1 MNLPIKTSRRTFIR
15 AAGVTLGLP
24 VLESFGAA
32 SAQPSPRR
40 MIAINQD
47 LGFIPN
53 LFFPKGEGRNYELS
67 PYLKKIAAHRD
78 QFTVFSGLS
87 HPGVDGG
94 HRADKAFLTAAPH
107 PGRASFRN
115 TISLDQL
122 IANEVGHE
130 TRFRSLSLS
139 INDPRSL
146 SYTQAGVEIPTIKSA
161 SELYKKMF
169 LQGDQKAMQAQVE
182 RLKRRGSI
190 LDVVMGQ
197 TKDLNKR
204 VSSTDRER
212 IDQFQTA
219 VRSLEQR
226 LTEAQA
232 WETRPKPKVDVDMPD
247 YPKDKKQFFE
257 MIRMMNDMSR
267 LALQT
272 DSTRVITLFLGS
284 QRTPGVHLDDGRTI
298 GGYHNISHHGKDE
311 AKLSQLAEI
320 EVGQMELFNQLLQD
334 LKNVEEADGTLLDHT
349 MVLYGCHMGD
359 ANIHN
364 NINLPVILAGG
375 DFQHGQ
381 HLTFNDQINTPLCN
395 VFVSMLQKMG
405 LETDRFASSTGTLTG
420 LT

>member
-1 MNLPIKTSRRTFIR
+1 MKIDRRNFLR
-15 AAGVTLGLP
+15 AAGISLGLP
-24 VLESFGAA
+24 TLESFGA
-32 SAQPSPRR
+32 SSEQPSPRR

-47 LGFIPN
+47 LGFIPK
-53 LFFPKGEGRNYELS
+53 LFFPKGKGREYELS
-67 PYLKKIAAHRD
+67 SYLERIACHRD

-94 HRADKAFLTAAPH
+94 HRADKSFLTAAPH

-122 IANEVGHE
+122 MANEVGHE
-130 TRFRSLSLS
+130 TRFRSFSLS
-139 INDPRSL
+139 INDSRSL

-169 LQGDQKAMQAQVE
+169 LQGDQKAIEAQVE

-197 TKDLNKR
+197 SKALNKR
-204 VSSTDRER
+204 VTTADRER
-212 IDQFQTA
+212 IDQFETA
-219 VRSLEQR
+219 VRSLELR

-232 WETRPKPKVDVDMPD
+232 WEMRPKPKVDAQMPD
-247 YPKDKKQFFE
+247 YPSDKKQFFE

-284 QRTPGVHLDDGRTI
+284 VRTPGVDFGNGRTI

-311 AKLSQLAEI
+311 AKLKQLAEI
-320 EVGQMELFNQLLQD
+320 EIGQMELLNELLQN
-334 LKNVEEADGTLLDHT
+334 LKDVEEADGTLLDHT

-364 NINLPVILAGG
+364 NKNLPVILAGG
-375 DFQHGQ
+375 GFKHGQ
-381 HLTFNDQINTPLCN
+381 YLAFNGENNTPLAN
-395 VFVSMLQKMG
+395 LYVSMLENMG
-405 LETDRFASSTGTLTG
+405 LEKSQFASSTGTLTG
-420 LT
+420 LS

>member
-1 MNLPIKTSRRTFIR
+1 MIMKTDRRTFLR
-15 AAGVTLGLP
+15 AAGISLGLP
-24 VLESFGAA
+24 TLESFGA
-32 SAQPSPRR
+32 SSGQLSPRR
-40 MIAINQD
+40 MIAVNQD
-47 LGFIPN
+47 LGFIPK
-53 LFFPKGEGRNYELS
+53 LFFPHGKGRNYELS
-67 PYLKKIAAHRD
+67 SYLEKIADHRD

-94 HRADKAFLTAAPH
+94 HRADKSFLTAAPH

-130 TRFRSLSLS
+130 TRIRSLSLS
-139 INDPRSL
+139 INDSKSL
-146 SYTQAGVEIPTIKSA
+146 SFTQAGVEIPTIKSA
-161 SELYKKMF
+161 SALYKKMF
-169 LQGDQKAMQAQVE
+169 LQGDEKAILAQVE

-197 TKDLNKR
+197 SKDLNKR
-204 VSSTDRER
+204 VTATDRER
-212 IDQFQTA
+212 IEQFETA
-219 VRSLEQR
+219 VRSLELR

-232 WETRPKPKVDVDMPD
+232 WETRPKPKVDAQMPD
-247 YPKDKKQFFE
+247 YPSDKKQFFE

-284 QRTPGVHLDDGRTI
+284 VRTPGVDLGNGRTI

-311 AKLSQLAEI
+311 AKLKQLAEI
-320 EVGQMELFNQLLQD
+320 EIGQMELLNELLQG
-334 LKNVEEADGTLLDHT
+334 LKEVEETDGTLLDNT

-364 NINLPVILAGG
+364 NKNLPVILAGG
-375 DFQHGQ
+375 GFKHGQ
-381 HLTFNDQINTPLCN
+381 HLAFNEENNTPLAN
-395 VFVSMLQKMG
+395 LYVSMLENMG
-405 LETDRFASSTGTLTG
+405 LNESKFASSTGTLTG
-420 LT
+420 LS

>member
-1 MNLPIKTSRRTFIR
+1 
-15 AAGVTLGLP
+15 
-24 VLESFGAA
+24 
-32 SAQPSPRR
+32 
-40 MIAINQD
+40 QD
-47 LGFIPN
+47 LGFIPK
-53 LFFPKGEGRNYELS
+53 LFFPKGEGREYELS
-67 PYLKKIAAHRD
+67 SYLERIACHRD

-94 HRADKAFLTAAPH
+94 HRADKSFLTAAPH

-122 IANEVGHE
+122 MANEVGHE
-130 TRFRSLSLS
+130 TRFRSFSLS
-139 INDPRSL
+139 INDSRSL

-169 LQGDQKAMQAQVE
+169 LQGDQKAIEAQVE

-197 TKDLNKR
+197 SKALNKR
-204 VSSTDRER
+204 VTTADRER
-212 IDQFQTA
+212 IDQFETA
-219 VRSLEQR
+219 VRSLELR

-232 WETRPKPKVDVDMPD
+232 WEMRPKPKVDAQMPD
-247 YPKDKKQFFE
+247 YPSDKKQFFE

-284 QRTPGVHLDDGRTI
+284 VRTPGVDFGNGRTI

-311 AKLSQLAEI
+311 AKLKQLAEI
-320 EVGQMELFNQLLQD
+320 EIGQMELLNELLQN
-334 LKNVEEADGTLLDHT
+334 LKDVEEADGTLLDHT

-364 NINLPVILAGG
+364 NKNLPVILAGG
-375 DFQHGQ
+375 GLKHGQ
-381 HLTFNDQINTPLCN
+381 HLAFSEENNTPLAN
-395 VFVSMLQKMG
+395 LYVSMLENMG
-405 LETDRFASSTGTLTG
+405 LEKSKFASSTGTLTG
-420 LT
+420 LS

>member
-1 MNLPIKTSRRTFIR
+1 MIMKTDRRTFLR
-15 AAGVTLGLP
+15 AAGITLGLP
-24 VLESFGAA
+24 MLESFGAA
-32 SAQPSPRR
+32 SGHPSPRR

-47 LGFIPN
+47 LGFIPK
-53 LFFPKGEGRNYELS
+53 LFFPSGDGRNYELS
-67 PYLKKIAAHRD
+67 SYLEKIADHRD

-94 HRADKAFLTAAPH
+94 HRADKSFLTAAPH

-115 TISLDQL
+115 SISLDQL

-130 TRFRSLSLS
+130 TRFRSFSLS
-139 INDPRSL
+139 INDSRSL

-161 SELYKKMF
+161 SALYKKMF
-169 LQGDQKAMQAQVE
+169 LQGDEKAMQAQVE

-197 TKDLNKR
+197 SKDLNKR
-204 VSSTDRER
+204 VTATDRER
-212 IDQFQTA
+212 IDQYETA
-219 VRSLEQR
+219 VRSLELR

-232 WETRPKPKVDVDMPD
+232 WETRPKPKVDAQMPD
-247 YPKDKKQFFE
+247 YPTDKKQFFE

-284 QRTPGVHLDDGRTI
+284 VRTPGVDFGDGRTI

-311 AKLSQLAEI
+311 AKLKQLAEI
-320 EVGQMELFNQLLQD
+320 EIGQMELFNELLQG
-334 LKNVEEADGTLLDHT
+334 LKDVEEADGTLLDHA

-364 NINLPVILAGG
+364 NKNLPVILAGG
-375 DFQHGQ
+375 GFKHGQ
-381 HLTFNDQINTPLCN
+381 HLAFNEDNNAPLAN
-395 VFVSMLQKMG
+395 LYVTMLENMG
-405 LETDRFASSTGTLTG
+405 LEKSKFASSTGTLTG
-420 LT
+420 LS

>member
-1 MNLPIKTSRRTFIR
+1 
-15 AAGVTLGLP
+15 
-24 VLESFGAA
+24 
-32 SAQPSPRR
+32 

-47 LGFIPN
+47 LGFIPKQ
-53 LFFPKGEGRNYELS
+53 FFPEGEGRNYELS
-67 PYLKKIAAHRD
+67 PYLEKIADHKD

-94 HRADKAFLTAAPH
+94 HRADKSFLTAAPH

-122 IANEVGHE
+122 IANAVGHE

-169 LQGDQKAMQAQVE
+169 LQGDQKAMQEQVE

-197 TKDLNKR
+197 TKDLNRR
-204 VSSTDRER
+204 VSGTDRER

-232 WETRPKPKVDVDMPD
+232 WETRPKPKVDEAMPD

-284 QRTPGVHLDDGRTI
+284 QRTPGVQLDNGRSI

-311 AKLSQLAEI
+311 QKLKQLAEI
-320 EVGQMELFNQLLQD
+320 EVGQMELLGELLQD
-334 LKNVEEADGTLLDHT
+334 LKDIEEADGTLLDHT
-349 MVLYGCHMGD
+349 MLLYGCHMGD

-364 NINLPVILAGG
+364 NVNLPVILAGG
-375 DFQHGQ
+375 GLKHGQ
-381 HLTFNDQINTPLCN
+381 HLKFNDQVNTPLCN
-395 VFVSMLQKMG
+395 VFVSMMQKMG
-405 LETDRFASSTGTLTG
+405 MEKDTFGSSTGTLAG

>member
-1 MNLPIKTSRRTFIR
+1 
-15 AAGVTLGLP
+15 
-24 VLESFGAA
+24 
-32 SAQPSPRR
+32 

-47 LGFIPN
+47 LGFIPK
-53 LFFPKGEGRNYELS
+53 LFFPKGEGCNYSLS
-67 PYLKKIAAHRD
+67 PYLEKIANHRD

-94 HRADKAFLTAAPH
+94 HRADKSFLTAAPH
-107 PGRASFRN
+107 PGRTSFRN

-169 LQGDQKAMQAQVE
+169 LQGDQKAMQEQVE

-197 TKDLNKR
+197 SKDLNKR
-204 VSSTDRER
+204 VSGTDRER

-219 VRSLEQR
+219 VRSLEKR
-226 LTEAQA
+226 MTEAQA
-232 WETRPKPKVDVDMPD
+232 WETRPKPKVDEAMPE
-247 YPKDKKQFFE
+247 YPEDKKEFFE
-257 MIRMMNDMSR
+257 MVRMMNDMSR
-267 LALQT
+267 LAFQT

-284 QRTPGVHLDDGRTI
+284 VRTPGVKFEDGRSL
-298 GGYHNISHHGKDE
+298 GGYHNLSHHGKDE
-311 AKLSQLAEI
+311 AKLKQLEEI
-320 EVGQMELFNQLLQD
+320 EIGQMELFGELLRD
-334 LKNVEEADGTLLDHT
+334 LEEVEEANGSLLDNT

-364 NINLPVILAGG
+364 NLNLPVILAGG
-375 DFQHGQ
+375 GFDHGQ
-381 HLTFNDQINTPLCN
+381 HLAFNPHNNTPLCN

-405 LETDRFASSTGTLTG
+405 LENDKFASSTGTLTG
-420 LT
+420 LAL

>member
-1 MNLPIKTSRRTFIR
+1 MKIDRRNFLR
-15 AAGVTLGLP
+15 AAGITLGLP
-24 VLESFGAA
+24 TLESFGA
-32 SAQPSPRR
+32 SSEQPSPRR

-47 LGFIPN
+47 LGFIPK
-53 LFFPKGEGRNYELS
+53 LFFPKGKGRNYELS
-67 PYLKKIAAHRD
+67 SYLEKIADHRD
-78 QFTVFSGLS
+78 KFTVFSGLS

-94 HRADKAFLTAAPH
+94 HRADKSFLTAAPH

-122 IANEVGHE
+122 MANEVGHE
-130 TRFRSLSLS
+130 TRFRSFSLS
-139 INDPRSL
+139 INDSRSL

-161 SELYKKMF
+161 SELYKNMF
-169 LQGDQKAMQAQVE
+169 LQGDQKAIEAQVE

-197 TKDLNKR
+197 SKALNKR
-204 VSSTDRER
+204 VTTADRER
-212 IDQFQTA
+212 IDQFETA
-219 VRSLEQR
+219 VRSLELR

-232 WETRPKPKVDVDMPD
+232 WEMRPKPKVDAQMPD
-247 YPKDKKQFFE
+247 YPSDKKQFFE

-284 QRTPGVHLDDGRTI
+284 VRTPGVDFGNGRTI

-311 AKLSQLAEI
+311 AKLKQLAEI
-320 EVGQMELFNQLLQD
+320 EIGQMELLNELLQN
-334 LKNVEEADGTLLDHT
+334 LKDVEEADGTLLDHT

-364 NINLPVILAGG
+364 NKNLPVILAGG
-375 DFQHGQ
+375 GLKHGQ
-381 HLTFNDQINTPLCN
+381 HLAFSEENNTPLAN
-395 VFVSMLQKMG
+395 LYVSMLENMG
-405 LETDRFASSTGTLTG
+405 LEKSKFASSTGTLTG
-420 LT
+420 LS

>member
-1 MNLPIKTSRRTFIR
+1 MKIDRRNFLR
-15 AAGVTLGLP
+15 AAGISLGLP
-24 VLESFGAA
+24 TLESFGA
-32 SAQPSPRR
+32 SSEQPSPRR

-47 LGFIPN
+47 LGFIPK
-53 LFFPKGEGRNYELS
+53 LFFPKGEGREYELS
-67 PYLKKIAAHRD
+67 SYLERIACHRD

-94 HRADKAFLTAAPH
+94 HRADKSFLTAAPH

-122 IANEVGHE
+122 MANEVGHE
-130 TRFRSLSLS
+130 TRFRSFSLS
-139 INDPRSL
+139 INDSRSL

-169 LQGDQKAMQAQVE
+169 LQGDQKAIEAQVE

-197 TKDLNKR
+197 SKALNKR
-204 VSSTDRER
+204 VTTADRER
-212 IDQFQTA
+212 IDQFETA
-219 VRSLEQR
+219 VRSLELR

-232 WETRPKPKVDVDMPD
+232 WEMRPKPKVDAQMPD
-247 YPKDKKQFFE
+247 YPSDKKQFFE

-284 QRTPGVHLDDGRTI
+284 VRTPGVDFGNGRTI

-311 AKLSQLAEI
+311 AKLKQLAEI
-320 EVGQMELFNQLLQD
+320 EIGQMELLNELLQN
-334 LKNVEEADGTLLDHT
+334 LKDVEEADGTLLDHT

-364 NINLPVILAGG
+364 NKNLPVILAGG
-375 DFQHGQ
+375 GLKHGQ
-381 HLTFNDQINTPLCN
+381 HLAFSEENNTPLAN
-395 VFVSMLQKMG
+395 LYVSMLENMG
-405 LETDRFASSTGTLTG
+405 LEKSKFASSTGTLTG
-420 LT
+420 LS

>member
-1 MNLPIKTSRRTFIR
+1 
-15 AAGVTLGLP
+15 
-24 VLESFGAA
+24 
-32 SAQPSPRR
+32 

-47 LGFIPN
+47 LGFIPKQ
-53 LFFPKGEGRNYELS
+53 FFPKGEGRNYELS
-67 PYLKKIAAHRD
+67 PYLEQIADHKD

-94 HRADKAFLTAAPH
+94 HRADKSFLTAAPH

-122 IANEVGHE
+122 IANAVGHE

-169 LQGDQKAMQAQVE
+169 LQGDQKAMQEQVE

-197 TKDLNKR
+197 TKDLNRR
-204 VSSTDRER
+204 VSGTDRER

-232 WETRPKPKVDVDMPD
+232 WETRPKPKVDEAMPD

-284 QRTPGVHLDDGRTI
+284 QRTPGVQLDDGRSI

-311 AKLSQLAEI
+311 QKLKQLAEI
-320 EVGQMELFNQLLQD
+320 EVGQMELLGELLQD
-334 LKNVEEADGTLLDHT
+334 LKDIEEADGTLLDHT
-349 MVLYGCHMGD
+349 MLLYGCHMGD

-364 NINLPVILAGG
+364 NVNLPVILAGG
-375 DFQHGQ
+375 GFKHGQ
-381 HLTFNDQINTPLCN
+381 HLKFNDQVNTPLCN
-395 VFVSMLQKMG
+395 LFVSMMQKMEMEKDMFG
-405 LETDRFASSTGTLTG
+405 SSTGTLAG

>member
-1 MNLPIKTSRRTFIR
+1 MKIDRRNFLR
-15 AAGVTLGLP
+15 AAGISLGLP
-24 VLESFGAA
+24 TLESFGA
-32 SAQPSPRR
+32 SSEQPSPRR

-47 LGFIPN
+47 LGFIPK
-53 LFFPKGEGRNYELS
+53 LFFPKGEGREYELS
-67 PYLKKIAAHRD
+67 SYLERVACHRD

-94 HRADKAFLTAAPH
+94 HRADKSFLTAAPH

-122 IANEVGHE
+122 MANEVGHE
-130 TRFRSLSLS
+130 TRFRSFSLS
-139 INDPRSL
+139 INDSRSL

-169 LQGDQKAMQAQVE
+169 LQGDQKTIEAQVE

-197 TKDLNKR
+197 SKALTKR
-204 VSSTDRER
+204 VTTADRER
-212 IDQFQTA
+212 IDQFETA
-219 VRSLEQR
+219 VRSLELR

-232 WETRPKPKVDVDMPD
+232 WEMRPKPKVDAQMPN
-247 YPKDKKQFFE
+247 YPSDKKQFFE

-284 QRTPGVHLDDGRTI
+284 VRTPGVDFGNGRTI

-311 AKLSQLAEI
+311 AKLKQLAEI
-320 EVGQMELFNQLLQD
+320 EIGQMELLNELLQN
-334 LKNVEEADGTLLDHT
+334 LKDVEEADGTLLDHT

-364 NINLPVILAGG
+364 NKNLPVILAGG
-375 DFQHGQ
+375 GFKHGQ
-381 HLTFNDQINTPLCN
+381 HLAFSGENNTPLAN
-395 VFVSMLQKMG
+395 LYVSMLENMG
-405 LETDRFASSTGTLTG
+405 LEKSKFASSTGTLTG
-420 LT
+420 LS

>member
-1 MNLPIKTSRRTFIR
+1 MKTNRRTFLR
-15 AAGVTLGLP
+15 AAGITLGLP
-24 VLESFGAA
+24 VLESFGATA
-32 SAQPSPRR
+32 PDKISPRR

-47 LGFIPN
+47 LGFIPK

-67 PYLKKIAAHRD
+67 NYLEKIASHRD

-94 HRADKAFLTAAPH
+94 HRADKSFLTAAPH

-169 LQGDQKAMQAQVE
+169 LQGDQKAMREQVE

-197 TKDLNKR
+197 TSDLNKR
-204 VSSTDRER
+204 VSGSDRER

-226 LTEAQA
+226 MTEAQA
-232 WETRPKPKVDVDMPD
+232 WEKLPKPKVEEELPD
-247 YPKDKKQFFE
+247 YPSDKKQFFE

-284 QRTPGVHLDDGRTI
+284 VRTPGVNLDDGRSI
-298 GGYHNISHHGKDE
+298 GGYHNISHHGKD
-311 AKLSQLAEI
+311 ANKLKQLAEI
-320 EVGQMELFNQLLQD
+320 EVGQMELLNDLLQG
-334 LKNVEEADGTLLDHT
+334 LKDVEEADGTLLDHT
-349 MVLYGCHMGD
+349 MLLYGCHMGD

-364 NINLPVILAGG
+364 NVNLPVILAGG
-375 DFQHGQ
+375 GFQHGQ
-381 HLTFNDQINTPLCN
+381 HLKFNDQINSPLCN

-405 LETDRFASSTGTLTG
+405 LENDSFASSTGTLTG
-420 LT
+420 LS

>member
-1 MNLPIKTSRRTFIR
+1 MKTHRRTFLR
-15 AAGVTLGLP
+15 AGGATLGLP

-32 SAQPSPRR
+32 NSAQSSPRR

-47 LGFIPN
+47 LGFIPKQ
-53 LFFPKGEGRNYELS
+53 FFPKGEGRNYTLS
-67 PYLKKIAAHRD
+67 PYLEKIAGHKD

-94 HRADKAFLTAAPH
+94 HRADKSFLTAAPH

-122 IANEVGHE
+122 IANEIGHE
-130 TRFRSLSLS
+130 TRFRSLSLG

-161 SELYKKMF
+161 SELYKMMF
-169 LQGDQKAMQAQVE
+169 LQGDQKAMQEQVE

-197 TKDLNKR
+197 TKDLNRR
-204 VSSTDRER
+204 VSGNDRER
-212 IDQFQTA
+212 IDQFQAA
-219 VRSLEQR
+219 VRSLEKR

-232 WETRPKPKVDVDMPD
+232 WETRPKPKVDEAMPD
-247 YPKDKKQFFE
+247 YPNDKKQFFE

-267 LALQT
+267 LAFQT

-284 QRTPGVHLDDGRTI
+284 QRTPGVNFDDGRSI

-311 AKLSQLAEI
+311 QKLKQLAEI
-320 EVGQMELFNQLLQD
+320 EVGQMELLGELLQD
-334 LKNVEEADGTLLDHT
+334 LKDIQESDGTLLDHT

-364 NINLPVILAGG
+364 NVNLPVLLAGG
-375 DFQHGQ
+375 GFQHGQ
-381 HLTFNDQINTPLCN
+381 HLKFNDQINTPLCN

-405 LETDRFASSTGTLTG
+405 LENDKFASSTGTLTG
-420 LT
+420 LA